1 MKIVLFLIFY
11 LKNFQKT
18 FDTVSNARIVVFTL
32 VVTWNTFTREGN
44 APTLPVQS
52 HHNKL
57 EVIVKRVY
65 ARVSDDEHA
74 YIKATLASQNLSIE
88 QGIRKSLFNFLTLEE
103 NPNVRDERSHRSETY
118 EEAVQV
124 D

>member
-1 MKIVLFLIFY
+1 M
-11 LKNFQKT
+11 
-18 FDTVSNARIVVFTL
+18 RIVVFTL
-32 VVTWNTFTREGN
+32 VVIWNTFTREGN
-44 APTLPVQS
+44 APTLPIQS

-74 YIKATLASQNLSIE
+74 YIKATLAERSLSIE
-88 QGIRKSLFNFLTLEE
+88 QGIRKSLFNFLTMEE
-103 NPNVRDERSHRSETY
+103 NPNVRDERVRRSETY

>member
-1 MKIVLFLIFY
+1 M
-11 LKNFQKT
+11 
-18 FDTVSNARIVVFTL
+18 
-32 VVTWNTFTREGN
+32 
-44 APTLPVQS
+44 
-52 HHNKL
+52 
-57 EVIVKRVY
+57 KRVY

-103 NPNVRDERSHRSETY
+103 NPNVRDERSSGSETY

>member
-1 MKIVLFLIFY
+1 M
-11 LKNFQKT
+11 
-18 FDTVSNARIVVFTL
+18 TL
-32 VVTWNTFTREGN
+32 GQCTC
-44 APTLPVQS
+44 PTQS

-103 NPNVRDERSHRSETY
+103 NPNVRDERRSGSETY